1 MDDLPRVQFD
11 DEKRKERTKEQVID
25 LEEITGP
32 DISPMITEEGLPGLP
47 L

>member
-1 MDDLPRVQFD
+1 MDDLPRVEFD
-11 DEKRKERTKEQVID
+11 DEKHKERTKEQVMD
-25 LEEITGP
+25 LEEITGS